1 MVEIKFTNLDLA
13 QAYNKVQMEEAS
25 RELTVINTHKGLY
38 RWKRLP
44 NGIASSPAII
54 QEIMDKMFH
63 GLSHVVGYLD
73 DILVSGTTEQEHLKN
88 LVEVFKRLEEY
99 GL

>member
-1 MVEIKFTNLDLA
+1 
-13 QAYNKVQMEEAS
+13 MEEAS

-44 NGIASSPAII
+44 YGIASSPAIF
-54 QEIMDKMFH
+54 QEIMHKSFH
-63 GLSHVVGYLD
+63 ELSHVIWYLD
-73 DILVSGTTEQEHLKN
+73 DILVSRTTEQEHLKN
-88 LVEVFKRLEEY
+88 LEEVFKQLEKY

>member
-1 MVEIKFTNLDLA
+1 
-13 QAYNKVQMEEAS
+13 MEEAS

-44 NGIASSPAII
+44 YGVASSPAIF
-54 QEIMDKMFH
+54 QEIMHKGFH
-63 GLSHVVGYLD
+63 ELSHVIWYLD
-73 DILVSGTTEQEHLKN
+73 DILVSRTTEQEHLKN
-88 LVEVFKRLEEY
+88 LEKVLKQLEKY